1 MSFQAKWEMSGTDI
15 NKANTAFTKSVQRT
29 INNLKKHESK
39 FNKIFKE
46 HINENML
53 RSGIDA
59 DNFSD
64 VFKLEINDKEIN
76 FINTAPLVTQRYEY
90 GYYNGSNDT
99 NEEYYEEYMIQTSPR
114 YFIRPAVQETLN
126 DIGKIMLDEA
136 KKEYNNNH

>member
-1 MSFQAKWEMSGTDI
+1 MSMQANWDISGTDI
-15 NKANTAFTKSVQRT
+15 NTASKAFTKSAQKS
-29 INNLKKHESK
+29 INNLKKYENQ
-39 FNKIFKE
+39 FDKIFKE
-46 HINENML
+46 HINTNMI

-59 DNFSD
+59 DNFAD
-64 VFKLEINDKEIN
+64 VFRLEIDKNNVN
-76 FINTAPLVTQRYEY
+76 FVNTAPLITQRYEY

-126 DIGKIMLDEA
+126 DIGQIMLNEA